1 MLTTD
6 HASTVLSEQPDS
18 IGSGGRLRYAH
29 RMPRISSKLTYV
41 YKHVMPWTLVVYAVV
56 IALVFL
62 LTDIGPKMVPRVL
75 IAALGAIGCL
85 GGFFFISFFTRN
97 VVDEVSDNGDLLHV
111 RNAGAEFRIPLQ
123 DCINVNYVPH
133 ISPPQISIML
143 RPNCEY
149 GESLVFM
156 PPVQFNPFA
165 ESPFVRDLTLRIDAA
180 RQQQTDIPHEPVAD
194 PS

>member
-1 MLTTD
+1 M
-6 HASTVLSEQPDS
+6 
-18 IGSGGRLRYAH
+18 
-29 RMPRISSKLTYV
+29 
-41 YKHVMPWTLVVYAVV
+41 VYAVV
-56 IALVFL
+56 IAIVCLVV
-62 LTDIGPKMVPRVL
+62 DIAPDLATRIM

-85 GGFFFISFFTRN
+85 GGFFFIRFFTRN
-97 VVDEVSDNGDLLHV
+97 VVDEVSDNGDSLHV
-111 RNAGAEFRIPLQ
+111 RNAGAEFQIPLQ

-133 ISPPQISIML
+133 ISPPFISIML

-180 RQQQTDIPHEPVAD
+180 RQQQTDRPHEPVAD
-194 PS
+194 PN